1 MRVTLAMGW
10 VGWGAA
16 LVITVL
22 LEGTASSAARR
33 GGAQADGD
41 AARAE
46 RIINASCLGC
56 HNLRPIET
64 SAHDA
69 AGWKTVIDAE
79 IARGAKLAAADV
91 PFLVDYLAFEHGP
104 VPEGNGKEILLNT
117 CTMCHDLKRI
127 RLGRRTAD
135 EWEETLNTMLNEGA
149 PLSDEQFP
157 VIHAYLSRYFNVQ

>member
-1 MRVTLAMGW
+1 MHARDAIGW
-10 VGWGAA
+10 CAA
-16 LVITVL
+16 LWIAALIT
-22 LEGTASSAARR
+22 GPQSSEARSPA
-33 GGAQADGD
+33 AQAD
-41 AARAE
+41 AETVRAE
-46 RIINASCLGC
+46 QIINAACLAC

-69 AGWKTVIDAE
+69 DGWKKVLDAE
-79 IARGAKLAAADV
+79 VARGAKLAAADV
-91 PFLVDYLAFEHGP
+91 PFLVDYLALEHGP
-104 VPEGNGKEILLNT
+104 VPEGNGRAILLNT

-157 VIHAYLSRYFNVQ
+157 VIHAYLARYFNVQ

>member
-1 MRVTLAMGW
+1 MRARVAMGW
-10 VGWGAA
+10 CTALWIAA
-16 LVITVL
+16 LMG
-22 LEGTASSAARR
+22 GTHGSAARPAW
-33 GGAQADGD
+33 AQADAD
-41 AARAE
+41 TARAE

-64 SAHDA
+64 SAYDA
-69 AGWKTVIDAE
+69 AGWKKVIDGE
-79 IARGAKLAAADV
+79 IARGAKLAPADV

-104 VPEGNGKEILLNT
+104 VPEGNGKAILLNT

-127 RLGRRTAD
+127 RLGRRTAE

-149 PLSDEQFP
+149 PLSDEQYP